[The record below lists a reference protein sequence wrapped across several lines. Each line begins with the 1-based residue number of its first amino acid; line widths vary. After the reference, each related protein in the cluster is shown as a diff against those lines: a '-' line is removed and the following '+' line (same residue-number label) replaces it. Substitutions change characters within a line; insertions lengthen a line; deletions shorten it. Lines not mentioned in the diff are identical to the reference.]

1 MQRGK
6 GNPCHCANRCRWGKA
21 ETKQLLTQR
30 ISLTLRVTEWRASPA
45 FKMQADKIIHPITKS
60 EFFCWN
66 SVEHSDFQS
75 FRRKIPDFVLAAF
88 FLSLVAF
95 LSFWSQQKERNE
107 QNRFLRNWIFRFIQS
122 ERKPPQGRRLPRKI
136 KFRYN
141 LTAFLKKGEFF
152 SSATYNKHTG
162 KPLILPRRRHPK
174 NSPGGELPKSNA
186 GVLYYYTSWNL
197 GRRRPSASDFYPV
210 RPAKRGIDI
219 THITSTIKKPKQHRQ
234 QKREWI

>member
-1 MQRGK
+1 M
-6 GNPCHCANRCRWGKA
+6 
-21 ETKQLLTQR
+21 
-30 ISLTLRVTEWRASPA
+30 
-45 FKMQADKIIHPITKS
+45 
-60 EFFCWN
+60 
-66 SVEHSDFQS
+66 EHSDFQS

-122 ERKPPQGRRLPRKI
+122 ERNPPQGRRLPRKI

-141 LTAFLKKGEFF
+141 LTTFLKKKGNFF

-174 NSPGGELPKSNA
+174 IARVGNCPNPTLG
-186 GVLYYYTSWNL
+186 YYIIIPHETL
-197 GRRRPSASDFYPV
+197 GDGDRQRRTFTRSD
-210 RPAKRGIDI
+210 RRKGA
-219 THITSTIKKPKQHRQ
+219 
-234 QKREWI
+234 